1 MNHIDERMLALLD
14 SGDVDA
20 QTAAAA
26 ESHLSECP
34 SCQALSANFAAN
46 GRWLQSL
53 GTEPGADE
61 LAMLTAG
68 TLSRIEARRQPQKLW
83 LAASSVAAAL
93 VLGALVFAW
102 RPRTPVAEPP
112 TVAQISPPPAAHAAP
127 PAPKV
132 AQVEQSVRRVRAK
145 IRARPHR
152 PRLESVSLIS
162 QKDAPPILKMNTN
175 DPNVVILWVM
185 NGNSPQPEINHE

>member
-26 ESHLSECP
+26 ESHLSECS

-112 TVAQISPPPAAHAAP
+112 TVAQISPPRAAHAVHP
-127 PAPKV
+127 MPKMTKVEPA
-132 AQVEQSVRRVRAK
+132 VRRVRARV
-145 IRARPHR
+145 RAQRDP

-162 QKDAPPILKMNTN
+162 QKDGQPILKMKTN

-185 NGNSPQPEINHE
+185 NGNSPQPEITHE